1 VPAAAELRRVL
12 RPGGVVGFIW
22 NERDERVPWVH
33 ALGRLLAGETRDH
46 EADQGVVQRF
56 AAELPADVE
65 VFDSAVVQRVTP
77 EEVVRGVGT
86 RSYAATMDEVTRAE
100 FLGRVRALLATHPVT
115 RGRAVVELPYT
126 TRAYRLTPR

>member
-1 VPAAAELRRVL
+1 MNRRPLIALAALLCTLTAVLPRPNAAHGQGSGGTVP
-12 RPGGVVGFIW
+12 I
-22 NERDERVPWVH
+22 
-33 ALGRLLAGETRDH
+33 
-46 EADQGVVQRF
+46 
-56 AAELPADVE
+56 
-65 VFDSAVVQRVTP
+65 TP

-100 FLGRVRALLATHPVT
+100 FLGRVRALLATHPDT